1 MVRWLFR
8 AFVLLVALGAITFGA
23 ALWYVQH
30 YTPFSSRAEP
40 TRLEAAV
47 ARRVRHL
54 SIPAD
59 LRAKTNPLPATADNL
74 HEGMEHFADHCALC
88 HANNGAGDTPI
99 GRGLYPKPPV
109 LREAR
114 TQSLSDGEL
123 FAIIQN
129 GIRFTGMPAFGGGE
143 HTDEDSWKCV
153 LFIRHLPRITA
164 TELSEMEKL
173 NPKAPDDMPEIPA
186 PAGSARPAEP
196 KAPAPHTHSHGGR
209 GENP

>member
-8 AFVLLVALGAITFGA
+8 AFVLLVALGALTFGA
-23 ALWYVQH
+23 GLWYVRH
-30 YTPFSSRAEP
+30 HTPFSSRAEP

-54 SIPAD
+54 SIPTD
-59 LRAKTNPLPATADNL
+59 LREKTNPLPANADNL
-74 HEGMEHFADHCALC
+74 HEGLEHFADHCALC

-109 LREAR
+109 LREAP

-153 LFIRHLPRITA
+153 LFIRHLPKITDK
-164 TELSEMEKL
+164 ELAEMEKL
-173 NPKAPDDMPEIPA
+173 NPKEADEEPA
-186 PAGSARPAEP
+186 TGEKPKPAEP
-196 KAPAPHTHSHGGR
+196 KTPHTHTHPAKKR
-209 GENP
+209 VDGET

>member
-1 MVRWLFR
+1 MGLMVRWLLR
-8 AFVLLVALGAITFGA
+8 AFVLLLVLLGIAGVGA
-23 ALWYVQH
+23 GWYLRTH
-30 YTPFSSRAEP
+30 TPFSSRAEP

-47 ARRVRHL
+47 ALRLRHL

-88 HANNGAGDTPI
+88 HANNGAGDTPT

-123 FAIIQN
+123 FSIIQN

-153 LFIRHLPRITA
+153 LFIRHLPKITDK
-164 TELSEMEKL
+164 ELAEMAKL
-173 NPKAPDDMPEIPA
+173 NPKAPDDEPTAADKPK
-186 PAGSARPAEP
+186 PAEP
-196 KAPAPHTHSHGGR
+196 KAPHTHTHPHTGR
-209 GENP
+209 G

>member
-1 MVRWLFR
+1 MMRWLFR
-8 AFVLLVALGAITFGA
+8 AFVLLVALGAIASGVG
-23 ALWYVQH
+23 LWYVRH
-30 YTPFSSRAEP
+30 HTPFSSRAEP

-47 ARRVRHL
+47 ALRLRHL

-59 LRAKTNPLPATADNL
+59 LRAKTNPLAATADNL

-88 HANNGAGDTPI
+88 HANNGAGDTPT

-129 GIRFTGMPAFGGGE
+129 GIRFTGMPAFGGQGGE
-143 HTDEDSWKCV
+143 HGDEDSWRLV
-153 LFIRHLPRITA
+153 IFIRHLPTISDK
-164 TELSEMEKL
+164 ELSEMEKL
-173 NPKAPDDMPEIPA
+173 NPKAPDEEPPTKAEEPHA
-186 PAGSARPAEP
+186 PGT
-196 KAPAPHTHSHGGR
+196 APHKHVHGKG
-209 GENP
+209 

>member
-8 AFVLLVALGAITFGA
+8 VFVLLVALGALTFGA
-23 ALWYVQH
+23 GLWYVQH
-30 YTPFSSRAEP
+30 HTPFSSRAEP

-74 HEGMEHFADHCALC
+74 HEGLEHFADHCAQC

-109 LREAR
+109 LREAL

-143 HTDEDSWKCV
+143 HTDDDSWKCV
-153 LFIRHLPRITA
+153 LFIRHLPAITPK
-164 TELSEMEKL
+164 ELAEMEKL
-173 NPKAPDDMPEIPA
+173 NPKAPDDEPA
-186 PAGSARPAEP
+186 AGESLKPAEP
-196 KAPAPHTHSHGGR
+196 KTPAPHTHKHGGN
-209 GENP
+209 G

>member
-8 AFVLLVALGAITFGA
+8 AFALLIALGALVFGA
-23 ALWYVQH
+23 GLWYVQRH
-30 YTPFSSRAEP
+30 TPFSSRAEP

-74 HEGMEHFADHCALC
+74 HAGLEHFADHCAMC

-109 LREAR
+109 LRDTR

-123 FAIIQN
+123 FSIIQN
-129 GIRFTGMPAFGGGE
+129 GIRFTGMPAFGGPGGE
-143 HTDEDSWKCV
+143 HGDEDSWRLV
-153 LFIRHLPRITA
+153 QFIRHLPAITPK
-164 TELSEMEKL
+164 ELAEMEKL
-173 NPKAPDDMPEIPA
+173 NPKAPDDE
-186 PAGSARPAEP
+186 PAEP
-196 KAPAPHTHSHGGR
+196 KTPPPPTHTHPHTGR
-209 GENP
+209 G